1 MKPNAPRR
9 RIFDD
14 AIDVLTGPEAGEA
27 GSSSVQEIPIEKIDS
42 FRDHPFRLYE
52 GERLEDMIDSVKTHG
67 VLTPVIVR
75 KSGDRYEMLAGH
87 NRTNAAKLAGL
98 TTVPAIV
105 KEDISDEDAYVY
117 VVETNLMQRSFSD
130 FLPSEKAVILKTRY
144 ETMKCQGKRNDI
156 MREIAALESTSGL
169 IGQKLKKDTSG
180 LIDQKLYGRDSI
192 ATEYGLSSKSVARL
206 LRINELI
213 PVLRGMVDSDQL
225 PLYAAVELSFLP
237 EAVQGWIY
245 DASEEY
251 KFRLNM
257 KTAKL
262 FRDEGVALTETRV
275 REIANELT
283 QKDKVPTTYQKVMI
297 PKITY
302 KKYFKDMD
310 ERKVQAIIAVA
321 LDKYFKEQD

>member
-87 NRTNAAKLAGL
+87 NRTNAARLAGL

-105 KEDISDEDAYVY
+105 KEDVSDEDAYVY

-156 MREIAALESTSGL
+156 LREIAALQSGKTTSGQ
-169 IGQKLKKDTSG
+169 IRQKLDGRESFAQEYNLT
-180 LIDQKLYGRDSI
+180 GRDM
-192 ATEYGLSSKSVARL
+192 ARF
-206 LRINELI
+206 LRINHLI
-213 PVLRGMVDSDQL
+213 SEYKDMLDMKMIAME
-225 PLYAAVELSFLP
+225 AAVIMSFLS
-237 EAVQGWIY
+237 EDVQKWIY
-245 DASEEY
+245 DASEECG
-251 KFRLNM
+251 FRINM
-257 KTAKL
+257 KTAKR
-262 FRDEGVALTETRV
+262 FREESDNLTESRV
-275 REIANELT
+275 REIAAELT

-310 ERKVQAIIAVA
+310 DRKVQAIIAVA
-321 LDKYFKEQD
+321 LEKYFKEQNPG

>member
-1 MKPNAPRR
+1 MKANAPRR
-9 RIFDD
+9 KIFDD
-14 AIDVLTGPEAGEA
+14 AIDVLTGPQAGET
-27 GSSSVQEIPIEKIDS
+27 GSAFVVQEIPIDKIDP

-52 GERLEDMIDSVKTHG
+52 GERLEDMIDSVRTHG

-75 KSGDRYEMLAGH
+75 KVKDRYEMLAGH

-156 MREIAALESTSGL
+156 LREIAALQSGESTSGQ
-169 IGQKLKKDTSG
+169 IVQKLDSRDAFG
-180 LIDQKLYGRDSI
+180 QEYNLNGRN
-192 ATEYGLSSKSVARL
+192 VARIM
-206 LRINELI
+206 RINYLI
-213 PVLRGMVDSDQL
+213 PSLKQLVDTDQI
-225 PLYAAVELSFLP
+225 PMSAAITLSFLP
-237 EAVQGWIY
+237 ESAQGWIY

-257 KTAKL
+257 KTAKR
-262 FRDEGVALTETRV
+262 FRDEADKLTEARV
-275 REIANELT
+275 REIAEELT
-283 QKDKVPTTYQKVMI
+283 KKDKVPTTYQKVML
-297 PKITY
+297 PKIVY
-302 KKYFKDMD
+302 KKYFTGMEDH
-310 ERKVQAIIAVA
+310 KVQAIVQLAIEQ
-321 LDKYFKEQD
+321 YFKNV

>member
-1 MKPNAPRR
+1 MKADAPRR
-9 RIFDD
+9 KIFDD
-14 AIDVLTGPEAGEA
+14 AIDMLTGTEAGEG
-27 GSSSVQEIPIEKIDS
+27 GSSSVQEIPIDKIDA

-52 GERLEDMIDSVKTHG
+52 GERLDDMVDSIKTHG

-75 KSGDRYEMLAGH
+75 KAGDRYEMLAGH

-105 KEDISDEDAYVY
+105 KEDVSDEDAYVY

-156 MREIAALESTSGL
+156 LKEIAILSG
-169 IGQKLKKDTSG
+169 KEDG
-180 LIDQKLYGRDSI
+180 LIDHKGTSGQIVQKLDSREAFGQEYNLNGR
-192 ATEYGLSSKSVARL
+192 SVARIM
-206 LRINELI
+206 RINYLI
-213 PVLRGMVDSDQL
+213 PVFKGMVDGGQMPMD
-225 PLYAAVELSFLP
+225 AAISLSFLP
-237 EAVQGWIY
+237 ETVQGWIY
-245 DASEEY
+245 DASEDY

-262 FRDEGVALTETRV
+262 FRDEGESLTEARV
-275 REIANELT
+275 REIANEIT
-283 QKDKVPTTYQKVMI
+283 RKDKIPDTYQKVMI

-302 KKYFKDMD
+302 KKYFNGMD
-310 ERKVQAIIAVA
+310 DRKVQAIIAVA
-321 LDKYFKEQD
+321 LDKYFKENP